1 MRSAPGER
9 PGSGDLGH
17 NDVRRWGQ
25 AKNGPTLNSQP
36 HSTLQPEGHRTLSAR
51 ASFSNQPPPMSVW
64 SRFKRF
70 VNSLFGGAI
79 SAMEDPRMILE
90 QNIRELNDQVP
101 EMNENI
107 ATVKANMIMLQKEV
121 DKSEDRVEQL
131 SNRIRTAIEADR
143 DDIAKKYAMRLEDEK
158 ESLERTQEQLQH
170 AERAYEK
177 ALKVKKAFMREKEKK
192 IQEAKD
198 ALRQHERAQW
208 QAEIAD
214 TMEQF
219 EVSGLDQTHDE
230 MVNRLNEE
238 AAKNEA
244 RMELALDS
252 VDSEA
257 LQIEEDAEELRA
269 QEVVDQFKTEMG
281 ESTAKEAESESE
293 SAEDEG
299 LDVPAEGDREEPSK
313 TIGKQRTKS
322 E

>member
-1 MRSAPGER
+1 
-9 PGSGDLGH
+9 
-17 NDVRRWGQ
+17 
-25 AKNGPTLNSQP
+25 
-36 HSTLQPEGHRTLSAR
+36 
-51 ASFSNQPPPMSVW
+51 MSVW

-70 VNSLFGGAI
+70 VTSLFGGAV

-121 DKSEDRVEQL
+121 DKSKNRVEQL
-131 SNRIRTAIEADR
+131 SNRIRTAIKSDR
-143 DDIAKKYAMRLEDEK
+143 DDIAKKYAMRLEDAK
-158 ESLERTQEQLQH
+158 ENLERTQEQLQH

-177 ALKVKKAFMREKEKK
+177 ALKVKKAFMREKEQK

-238 AAKNEA
+238 TAKNEA
-244 RMELALDS
+244 RLELALDS

-269 QEVVDQFKTEMG
+269 EEVVNQFKTEMG
-281 ESTAKEAESESE
+281 MSSGADAASSDDDGEIEIP
-293 SAEDEG
+293 DEEE
-299 LDVPAEGDREEPSK
+299 LEEPSK

>member
-1 MRSAPGER
+1 
-9 PGSGDLGH
+9 
-17 NDVRRWGQ
+17 
-25 AKNGPTLNSQP
+25 
-36 HSTLQPEGHRTLSAR
+36 
-51 ASFSNQPPPMSVW
+51 MSIW
-64 SRFKRF
+64 SRFKRAIK
-70 VNSLFGGAI
+70 SLFGGAV

-121 DKSEDRVEQL
+121 KKSEDRVEQL
-131 SNRIRTAIEADR
+131 SNRIRTAIQSDR

-177 ALKVKKAFMREKEKK
+177 ALKVKKAFMREKENK
-192 IQEAKD
+192 IQEAKS

-230 MVNRLNEE
+230 MINRLNEE
-238 AAKNEA
+238 SAKNEA

-269 QEVVDQFKTEMG
+269 EEVVNQFKAEMEG
-281 ESTAKEAESESE
+281 AASSDAEEE
-293 SAEDEG
+293 TI
-299 LDVPAEGDREEPSK
+299 DVPEEEEREEPSK

-322 E
+322 D

>member
-1 MRSAPGER
+1 
-9 PGSGDLGH
+9 
-17 NDVRRWGQ
+17 
-25 AKNGPTLNSQP
+25 
-36 HSTLQPEGHRTLSAR
+36 
-51 ASFSNQPPPMSVW
+51 MSIW
-64 SRFKRF
+64 SRFKRAIK
-70 VNSLFGGAI
+70 SLFGGAV
-79 SAMEDPRMILE
+79 SAMEDPRRILE

-121 DKSEDRVEQL
+121 KKSEDRVEQL
-131 SNRIRTAIEADR
+131 SNRIRTAIQSDR
-143 DDIAKKYAMRLEDEK
+143 DDIAKKYAMRLEDQK
-158 ESLERTQEQLQH
+158 EGLERTQEQLKH

-177 ALKVKKAFMREKEKK
+177 ALKVKQAFMREKERK

-219 EVSGLDQTHDE
+219 EVAGLDQTHDE
-230 MVNRLNEE
+230 MINRLNEE
-238 AAKNEA
+238 SAKNEA

-252 VDSEA
+252 VDTEA

-269 QEVVDQFKTEMG
+269 EEVVNQFKAEMQKSG
-281 ESTAKEAESESE
+281 EYEGSGTPEKEGEETIDVP
-293 SAEDEG
+293 EDEE
-299 LDVPAEGDREEPSK
+299 VEERSK
-313 TIGKQRTKS
+313 TIGKQRTQS

>member
-1 MRSAPGER
+1 
-9 PGSGDLGH
+9 
-17 NDVRRWGQ
+17 
-25 AKNGPTLNSQP
+25 
-36 HSTLQPEGHRTLSAR
+36 
-51 ASFSNQPPPMSVW
+51 MSIW
-64 SRFKRF
+64 SRFKRAIT
-70 VNSLFGGAI
+70 SLFGGAV

-121 DKSEDRVEQL
+121 KKSEDRVEQL
-131 SNRIRTAIEADR
+131 SNRIRTAIQSDR

-252 VDSEA
+252 VDDEA

-269 QEVVDQFKTEMG
+269 EEVVNQFRAEM
-281 ESTAKEAESESE
+281 EKDTDA
-293 SAEDEG
+293 SAGDDETI
-299 LDVPAEGDREEPSK
+299 DVPEEEEREETSK

>member
-1 MRSAPGER
+1 
-9 PGSGDLGH
+9 
-17 NDVRRWGQ
+17 
-25 AKNGPTLNSQP
+25 
-36 HSTLQPEGHRTLSAR
+36 
-51 ASFSNQPPPMSVW
+51 MSIW
-64 SRFKRF
+64 SRFKRAIT
-70 VNSLFGGAI
+70 SLFGGAV

-121 DKSEDRVEQL
+121 KKSEDRVEQL
-131 SNRIRTAIEADR
+131 SNRIRTAIQSDR

-252 VDSEA
+252 VDDEA

-269 QEVVDQFKTEMG
+269 EEVVSQFKAEM
-281 ESTAKEAESESE
+281 EKDTDA
-293 SAEDEG
+293 SAGDDETI
-299 LDVPAEGDREEPSK
+299 DVPEEEEREETSK

>member
-1 MRSAPGER
+1 
-9 PGSGDLGH
+9 
-17 NDVRRWGQ
+17 
-25 AKNGPTLNSQP
+25 
-36 HSTLQPEGHRTLSAR
+36 
-51 ASFSNQPPPMSVW
+51 
-64 SRFKRF
+64 
-70 VNSLFGGAI
+70 
-79 SAMEDPRMILE
+79 MILE

-107 ATVKANMIMLQKEV
+107 ATVKANMIMLEKEV
-121 DKSEDRVEQL
+121 NKTEDRVEQL
-131 SNRIRTAIEADR
+131 TARIRTAIESDR

-158 ESLERTQEQLQH
+158 ESLERTQEQLKH

-219 EVSGLDQTHDE
+219 EVAGLDQTHEE
-230 MVNRLNEE
+230 MVNRLNEQT
-238 AAKNEA
+238 AKNEA
-244 RMELALDS
+244 RMEMALDS
-252 VDSEA
+252 VDTEA

-269 QEVVDQFKTEMG
+269 QEVVDQFKADMG
-281 ESTAKEAESESE
+281 MLDREEGET

-299 LDVPAEGDREEPSK
+299 IDVPEEEEVEEPSK
-313 TIGKQRTKS
+313 TIGQQRTKS

>member
-1 MRSAPGER
+1 
-9 PGSGDLGH
+9 
-17 NDVRRWGQ
+17 
-25 AKNGPTLNSQP
+25 
-36 HSTLQPEGHRTLSAR
+36 
-51 ASFSNQPPPMSVW
+51 MSIW
-64 SRFKRF
+64 SRFKRAIT
-70 VNSLFGGAI
+70 SLFGGAV

-121 DKSEDRVEQL
+121 KKSEDRVEQL
-131 SNRIRTAIEADR
+131 SNRIRTAIQSDR

-252 VDSEA
+252 VDDEA

-269 QEVVDQFKTEMG
+269 EEVVNQFKAEM
-281 ESTAKEAESESE
+281 EKDTDA
-293 SAEDEG
+293 SAGDDETI
-299 LDVPAEGDREEPSK
+299 DVPEEEEREETSK

>member
-1 MRSAPGER
+1 
-9 PGSGDLGH
+9 
-17 NDVRRWGQ
+17 
-25 AKNGPTLNSQP
+25 
-36 HSTLQPEGHRTLSAR
+36 
-51 ASFSNQPPPMSVW
+51 MSIW
-64 SRFKRF
+64 SRFKRA
-70 VNSLFGGAI
+70 VKSLFGGAV

-90 QNIRELNDQVP
+90 ENIRELNDQVP

-107 ATVKANMIMLQKEV
+107 ATVKANMIMLQKEAK
-121 DKSEDRVEQL
+121 KSEDRVEQL
-131 SNRIRTAIEADR
+131 SNRIRTAIKSDR
-143 DDIAKKYAMRLEDEK
+143 DDIAKKYAKRLEDEK
-158 ESLERTQEQLQH
+158 ENLERTQEQLKG

-177 ALKVKKAFMREKEKK
+177 ALEVKKAFMREKEKK

-230 MVNRLNEE
+230 MVNRLNEQT
-238 AAKNEA
+238 AKNEA

-257 LQIEEDAEELRA
+257 LQIEEDAEDLRA
-269 QEVVDQFKTEMG
+269 EEVVDQFKMEMEGETE
-281 ESTAKEAESESE
+281 SSDAEEE
-293 SAEDEG
+293 ETI
-299 LDVPAEGDREEPSK
+299 DVPEEEEVEEPSK

>member
-1 MRSAPGER
+1 
-9 PGSGDLGH
+9 
-17 NDVRRWGQ
+17 
-25 AKNGPTLNSQP
+25 
-36 HSTLQPEGHRTLSAR
+36 
-51 ASFSNQPPPMSVW
+51 MSLW
-64 SRFKRF
+64 SRFSRF
-70 VNSLFGGAI
+70 VRSLFGGAI
-79 SAMEDPRMILE
+79 SAMEDPRKILE

-121 DKSEDRVEQL
+121 DKSKDRVEQL
-131 SNRIRTAIEADR
+131 SNRIRTAIQSDR

-158 ESLERTQEQLQH
+158 ESLERTQEQLKH

-177 ALKVKKAFMREKEKK
+177 ALKVKKAFMREKERK

-219 EVSGLDQTHDE
+219 EVAGLDQTHDE

-238 AAKNEA
+238 TAKSEA

-252 VDSEA
+252 VDTEA

-269 QEVVDQFKTEMG
+269 EELVNQFKAEMG
-281 ESTAKEAESESE
+281 L
-293 SAEDEG
+293 SAGAADGAADTEDETI
-299 LDVPAEGDREEPSK
+299 DIPDEQEREEPSK
-313 TIGKQRTKS
+313 TIGKQRTQS

>member
-1 MRSAPGER
+1 
-9 PGSGDLGH
+9 
-17 NDVRRWGQ
+17 
-25 AKNGPTLNSQP
+25 
-36 HSTLQPEGHRTLSAR
+36 
-51 ASFSNQPPPMSVW
+51 
-64 SRFKRF
+64 
-70 VNSLFGGAI
+70 
-79 SAMEDPRMILE
+79 MILE

-107 ATVKANMIMLQKEV
+107 ATVKANKIMLEREAEKA
-121 DKSEDRVEQL
+121 EDRVEQL
-131 SNRIRTAIEADR
+131 SSRIRTAIQSDR
-143 DDIAKKYAMRLEDEK
+143 DDIAKKYAKRLEDQK
-158 ESLERTQEQLQH
+158 ENLERTEEQLRH

-177 ALKVKKAFMREKEKK
+177 ALKVKKAFMREKEEK
-192 IQEAKD
+192 IKEAKD

-219 EVSGLDQTHDE
+219 EVSGLDQTHEE

-252 VDSEA
+252 VDNEA
-257 LQIEEDAEELRA
+257 LEIEEDAEDLRA
-269 QEVVDQFKTEMG
+269 EEVVNQFKADMG
-281 ESTAKEAESESE
+281 LADEAGGTPD
-293 SAEDEG
+293 DEIE
-299 LDVPAEGDREEPSK
+299 VPEEQEREEPSK

>member
-1 MRSAPGER
+1 
-9 PGSGDLGH
+9 
-17 NDVRRWGQ
+17 
-25 AKNGPTLNSQP
+25 
-36 HSTLQPEGHRTLSAR
+36 
-51 ASFSNQPPPMSVW
+51 MSIW
-64 SRFKRF
+64 SRFKRAIK
-70 VNSLFGGAI
+70 SLFGGAV

-121 DKSEDRVEQL
+121 KKSEDRVEQL
-131 SNRIRTAIEADR
+131 SNRIRTAIQSDR

-177 ALKVKKAFMREKEKK
+177 ALKVKKAFMREKENK

-230 MVNRLNEE
+230 MINRLNEE
-238 AAKNEA
+238 SAKNEA

-269 QEVVDQFKTEMG
+269 EEVVNQFKAEMEK
-281 ESTAKEAESESE
+281 ESGASA
-293 SAEDEG
+293 AEDETI
-299 LDVPAEGDREEPSK
+299 DVPEAEEREEPSK

>member
-1 MRSAPGER
+1 
-9 PGSGDLGH
+9 
-17 NDVRRWGQ
+17 
-25 AKNGPTLNSQP
+25 
-36 HSTLQPEGHRTLSAR
+36 
-51 ASFSNQPPPMSVW
+51 
-64 SRFKRF
+64 
-70 VNSLFGGAI
+70 
-79 SAMEDPRMILE
+79 MILE

-107 ATVKANMIMLQKEV
+107 ATVKANMIMLEKEV
-121 DKSEDRVEQL
+121 NKTEDRVEQL
-131 SNRIRTAIEADR
+131 TARIRTAIESDR

-158 ESLERTQEQLQH
+158 ENLERTQEQLKH

-219 EVSGLDQTHDE
+219 EVAGLDQTHEE
-230 MVNRLNEE
+230 MVNRLNEQT
-238 AAKNEA
+238 AKNEA
-244 RMELALDS
+244 RMEMALDS
-252 VDSEA
+252 VDTEA

-269 QEVVDQFKTEMG
+269 QEVVDQFKADMG
-281 ESTAKEAESESE
+281 MLDREEGET
-293 SAEDEG
+293 SAEEG
-299 LDVPAEGDREEPSK
+299 IDVPEEEEVEEPSK
-313 TIGKQRTKS
+313 TIGQQRTKS

>member
-1 MRSAPGER
+1 
-9 PGSGDLGH
+9 
-17 NDVRRWGQ
+17 
-25 AKNGPTLNSQP
+25 
-36 HSTLQPEGHRTLSAR
+36 
-51 ASFSNQPPPMSVW
+51 MSIW
-64 SRFKRF
+64 SRFKRAIK
-70 VNSLFGGAI
+70 SLFGGAV

-121 DKSEDRVEQL
+121 KKSEDRVEQL
-131 SNRIRTAIEADR
+131 SNRIRTAIQSDR

-177 ALKVKKAFMREKEKK
+177 ALKVKKAFMREKENK
-192 IQEAKD
+192 IQEAKN

-230 MVNRLNEE
+230 MINRLNEE

-269 QEVVDQFKTEMG
+269 EEVVNQFKAEM
-281 ESTAKEAESESE
+281 EKEGGA
-293 SAEDEG
+293 SAADSDEETI
-299 LDVPAEGDREEPSK
+299 DVPDEEELEEPSK